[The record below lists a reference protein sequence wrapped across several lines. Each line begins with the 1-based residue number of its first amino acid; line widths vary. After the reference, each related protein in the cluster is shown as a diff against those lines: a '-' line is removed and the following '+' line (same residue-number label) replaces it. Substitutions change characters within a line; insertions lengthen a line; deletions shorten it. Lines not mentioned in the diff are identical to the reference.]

1 MSKDFPV
8 LVLLLGSHTSA
19 EARSVCIPSHIAIT
33 LSRYRISN
41 AGFRLERASKAC
53 HSWRWI
59 PPFHG
64 GMTVS
69 LNLMTVITT
78 LERWERERLHDFY
91 SEMLF

>member
-1 MSKDFPV
+1 MSRDYPV
-8 LVLLLGSHTSA
+8 PAVLLGNHASAA
-19 EARSVCIPSHIAIT
+19 EARSVCIPSHLAIT

-59 PPFHG
+59 PPVHG

-78 LERWERERLHDFY
+78 LERWERELLHDF
-91 SEMLF
+91 S